1 MENIIVAE
9 GLRKEYDGFALE
21 DVSFRVP
28 GGAIMGLIGENGA
41 GKTTTIK
48 CLLNLVR
55 RDAGTVTLLG
65 MDDLEGEK
73 EIKQDVGVVLDE
85 CFFHDSLRAKDVGV
99 ILAPVYRG
107 WDEELYRRYL
117 KKYKLPEKKFIK
129 EYSRGM
135 KMKLSLAAALAH
147 RPRLLILDEATA
159 GLDPVVRDE
168 ILDEFQGFIEDEEH
182 AILISSHI
190 TSDLEKAADYIT
202 YLHQGR
208 VVLSQPKDELLDRYG
223 RVGCSTG
230 DLAAIEPGDLLRVRR
245 GTFGCEGLTS
255 DRDVFQKKYP
265 GLTVDPA
272 SLEDIM
278 LLIGKGESLCTD

>member
-1 MENIIVAE
+1 
-9 GLRKEYDGFALE
+9 
-21 DVSFRVP
+21 
-28 GGAIMGLIGENGA
+28 MGLIGENGA

-190 TSDLEKAADYIT
+190 TSDLEKVADYIT
-202 YLHQGR
+202 FLHQGKL
-208 VVLSQPKDELLDRYG
+208 VFTLEKDLLVDQYGVLHCGAAVFDTLDPADILAWRREAYQYKVLVRDRYQAEKKYPQAL
-223 RVGCSTG
+223 VSP
-230 DLAAIEPGDLLRVRR
+230 AAIED
-245 GTFGCEGLTS
+245 T
-255 DRDVFQKKYP
+255 
-265 GLTVDPA
+265 
-272 SLEDIM
+272 M
-278 LLIGKGESLCTD
+278 LFYVKGEVS

>member
-117 KKYKLPEKKFIK
+117 KKYKLPEKI
-129 EYSRGM
+129 YQG
-135 KMKLSLAAALAH
+135 
-147 RPRLLILDEATA
+147 ILPGHENEAVPGGGPGPPT
-159 GLDPVVRDE
+159 P
-168 ILDEFQGFIEDEEH
+168 
-182 AILISSHI
+182 
-190 TSDLEKAADYIT
+190 AADP
-202 YLHQGR
+202 GR
-208 VVLSQPKDELLDRYG
+208 GYRG
-223 RVGCSTG
+223 AG
-230 DLAAIEPGDLLRVRR
+230 PG
-245 GTFGCEGLTS
+245 GAG
-255 DRDVFQKKYP
+255 
-265 GLTVDPA
+265 
-272 SLEDIM
+272 
-278 LLIGKGESLCTD
+278 